1 MFCAIGL
8 QCLLLDV
15 MIATI
20 RTVSNF
26 EVAETMP
33 ETGTN
38 MCTQLVEEDRFVY
51 KLIINF
57 NYIDS

>member
-1 MFCAIGL
+1 MFCAIRL
-8 QCLLLDV
+8 QCLLIYIT
-15 MIATI
+15 IATI

-33 ETGTN
+33 ETGTDT
-38 MCTQLVEEDRFVY
+38 CTQLVEEDMFAY
-51 KLIINF
+51 KLRINY